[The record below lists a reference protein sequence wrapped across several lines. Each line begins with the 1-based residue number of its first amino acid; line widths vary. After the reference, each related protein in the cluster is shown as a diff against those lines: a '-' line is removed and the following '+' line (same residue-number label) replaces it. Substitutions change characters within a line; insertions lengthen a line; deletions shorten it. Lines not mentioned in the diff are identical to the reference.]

1 MQQKKL
7 VSAVALMGSMAA
19 LTACNNGDDV
29 NVDLGSGSGG
39 NGGGGGTVSTCP
51 DWTSPE
57 AQTSDGTNVCAIEND
72 IEENRTLTSDIRWIL
87 DGKIEVGNGNS
98 AAFDTESE
106 ADNLTLTIEPGT
118 DIRGGRADS
127 WLIITRGSQIDAAGT
142 ADNPITF
149 SSEDDDLEGAGEWGG
164 LVLQG
169 FAQANPGNNVD
180 AEAGLGIYGPT
191 ANDGVSNDDSSG
203 TVQYVRITEGGFEVA
218 PGEEL
223 NGFTLFGVGNGTT
236 IDHIQVNDNQDDG
249 IEFFGGTAQ
258 VSHLVLTDNLD
269 DSIDFDLGWQ
279 GNIQYAIVKK
289 NSESDRGIESDN
301 NGSDFDATPRTR
313 PTIAN
318 LTIVG
323 ASGAGANALHR
334 EGMGGFIHN
343 AIYDTGDA
351 CLDVDDQDT
360 EINNDELIYDDVI
373 LNCAA
378 NTAGEDDDGSGNE
391 FATQIVNNNRSNTVY
406 DEDPM
411 LDENT
416 YQPSSANSTFG
427 SAKNFNT
434 VQTNAAGSTCGSGGS
449 EACATA
455 DMNFLDETDY
465 LGAVDPDASSPFW
478 FEGWTLEGTL

>member
-29 NVDLGSGSGG
+29 NVDLSSGSGG
-39 NGGGGGTVSTCP
+39 SGGGTVSTCP
-51 DWTSPE
+51 AWTSPE
-57 AQTSDGTNVCAIEND
+57 AQTSDGTNVCAIEED
-72 IEENRTLTSDIRWIL
+72 IEQDRTLTSDIRWIL

-169 FAQANPGNNVD
+169 FAQANPGTNVD

-203 TVQYVRITEGGFEVA
+203 TVQYVRITEGGYEVA

-289 NSESDRGIESDN
+289 VSESDRGIESDN

-323 ASGAGANALHR
+323 ATGAGANALHR

-343 AIYDTGDA
+343 AIYEGGDV
-351 CLDVDDQDT
+351 CLDVDDQNN

-373 LNCAA
+373 FNCAA
-378 NTAGEDDDGSGNE
+378 NTAAEDDDGSGNE
-391 FATQIVNNNRSNTVY
+391 YADLIVNNNRSNTVY
-406 DEDPM
+406 AEDPM

-416 YQPSSANSTFG
+416 YQPASANSTF
-427 SAKNFNT
+427 SPAKNFRT
-434 VQTNAAGSTCGSGGS
+434 VQESAGDAAD
-449 EACATA
+449 ATA
-455 DMNFLDETDY
+455 DMNFLEETDY
-465 LGAVDPDASSPFW
+465 LGAVDPDASSTLW
-478 FEGWTLEGTL
+478 FEDWTLEGTL